1 MYMSEGVGVHVWR
14 VWVCM
19 SGGEGVGCDVLS
31 YGRRKQRL
39 Q

>member
-19 SGGEGVGCDVLS
+19 RGGVGCDVLS